1 MEFQLKESPEIT
13 SKTEFVK
20 LFDKNK
26 NPLRLESGK
35 SFGSI
40 EVAYQVFGKLNE
52 EGTNAILVCHS
63 LTSST
68 HAAGTITEVEI
79 EATKKYEFLH
89 KYNKMYLNK
98 TGWWD
103 ALIGQNKAFDTDKYF
118 IICANFLGG
127 CYGTTG
133 PSSINPETGKKYN
146 LDFPTVTVRDM
157 VHVQKKLLDYLG
169 VYKLVTIAGG
179 SLGGM
184 QVLEWAILYPE
195 VVKSIIPIATS
206 AKHSAWSI
214 SLNEIARDAII
225 NDAGWMNGEYI
236 EQPKKG
242 LSLARKIAMISYRS
256 NTGFEQRFGRNL
268 VKSSDQLKNT
278 KAFQVENYLDYQG
291 EKLVNRF
298 DANTYLYITK
308 AMDLHDVSEGRGSM
322 DEVLGS
328 IQIPALNIGVSSDI
342 LYPPAE
348 QIAIASKI
356 PNSKYSEI
364 DSICGHD
371 GFLIEF
377 HQLINKIQNFLNYI

>member
-1 MEFQLKESPEIT
+1 MEIQLIESPLTT

-20 LFDKNK
+20 LFDEFK
-26 NPLRLESGK
+26 NPLKLESGT
-35 SFGSI
+35 SFSPI
-40 EVAYQVFGKLNE
+40 EVAYQVYGKLNE

-63 LTSST
+63 LTSGS
-68 HAAGTITEVEI
+68 HAAGTITEVEVK
-79 EATKKYEFLH
+79 ATKKFEFLH

-103 ALIGQNKAFDTDKYF
+103 SLIGQNKVFDTGKYF
-118 IICANFLGG
+118 VICTNFLGG

-133 PSSINPETGKKYN
+133 PSSINPGTGEKYN
-146 LDFPTVTVRDM
+146 LDFPVITVRDM
-157 VHVQKKLLDYLG
+157 VHVQKKLLDYIG
-169 VYKLVTIAGG
+169 VNKLVTVAGG

-184 QVLEWAILYPE
+184 QVLEWAILYPK

-206 AKHSAWSI
+206 AQHSAWSI
-214 SLNEIARDAII
+214 SLNEIARNAIM
-225 NDAGWMNGEYI
+225 NDAGWVNGEYI

-268 VKSSDQLKNT
+268 VKSSDHLKNT
-278 KAFQVENYLDYQG
+278 KAFQVESYLDYQG
-291 EKLVNRF
+291 GKLANRF
-298 DANTYLYITK
+298 DANTYLYIIK
-308 AMDLHDVSEGRGSM
+308 AMDLHDVAGGRGSV

-328 IQIPALNIGVSSDI
+328 IQIPTLNIGVSSDI

-348 QIAIASKI
+348 QMAIASRI
-356 PNSKYSEI
+356 PNSIYSEI
-364 DSICGHD
+364 NSICGHD

-377 HQLINKIQNFLNYI
+377 RQLSNKIQNFLNYK